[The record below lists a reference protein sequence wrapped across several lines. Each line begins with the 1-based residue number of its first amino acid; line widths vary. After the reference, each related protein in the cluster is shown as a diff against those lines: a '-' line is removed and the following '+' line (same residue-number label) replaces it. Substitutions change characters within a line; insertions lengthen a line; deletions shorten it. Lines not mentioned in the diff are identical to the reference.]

1 MGWEGLNGGGDREK
15 RTFEGSIWKLTTI
28 DVFKNVYTYKN
39 NLSRVAI

>member
-1 MGWEGLNGGGDREK
+1 MK
-15 RTFEGSIWKLTTI
+15 RTFEGAIWKLTTI